1 MSRIRDIANILS
13 GVSTDMATDAEV
25 TSSIASHAAAADPHT
40 VYLKESEFNAGGKNI
55 IINGGFDFWQ
65 RGSSAYS
72 GTPTANTPFYFGAD
86 RWFYATGT
94 GSNSVRFERTAADT
108 PGLQYGIKYGRNA
121 GASGTAPTILGH
133 VIESVNCRPLNGKT
147 VTVSFYAKK
156 LSNFTGENF
165 FVQLVSG
172 TGTDQGSQQI
182 FIAWTGGAQIGIIT
196 PTLTTTMQRF
206 SFTATVPN
214 GTNQM
219 CVFFPFYTA
228 QPSTAAADE
237 FIQIEGVQVEVGS
250 VATPFSRAGGNI
262 QAELAACQRYY
273 ATSIPDGYTSSNFP
287 IMGTPGSGGVIFTC
301 SQGST
306 NDLLG
311 NIQYPVPM
319 RSTPSLSIFSGNN
332 RTSGAVRDM
341 VTGSDLTPANIGVQ
355 SGQNKNF
362 TYMSGLTATLN
373 RHYGFH
379 YIASAEL

>member
-1 MSRIRDIANILS
+1 MSRVRDIANILS

-25 TSSIASHAAAADPHT
+25 TSSIASHTAAADPHS
-40 VYLKESEFNAGGKNI
+40 VYLKESEYNAAGKNVV
-55 IINGGFDFWQ
+55 INGGFDFWQ

-108 PGLQYGIKYGRNA
+108 PGLQYGIKYGRNS

-133 VIESVNCRPLNGKT
+133 VIESVNCRLLNGKT

-156 LSNFTGENF
+156 MSNFTGENF
-165 FVQLVSG
+165 FCQLVTG

-182 FIAWTGGAQIGIIT
+182 FIAWTGGAQAGVLT

-250 VATPFSRAGGNI
+250 VATPFSRAGGSI
-262 QAELAACQRYY
+262 TGELAACQRYY
-273 ATSIPDGYTSSNFP
+273 AKSYNIDTAPGTSSALGVVMGLASNSSYIATALRFP
-287 IMGTPGSGGVIFTC
+287 VVMRTAPSMQLYSQIGTLNKVSASGALDSANTGGFDSNIIGSGGA
-301 SQGST
+301 G
-306 NDLLG
+306 
-311 NIQYPVPM
+311 
-319 RSTPSLSIFSGNN
+319 
-332 RTSGAVRDM
+332 
-341 VTGSDLTPANIGVQ
+341 GV
-355 SGQNKNF
+355 SV
-362 TYMSGLTATLN
+362 SGLNTSQF
-373 RHYGFH
+373 YYFH
-379 YIASAEL
+379 YVANAEL

>member
-25 TSSIASHAAAADPHT
+25 SSSIASHAAAADPHAI
-40 VYLKESEFNAGGKNI
+40 YLKESEYIAAGKNKI
-55 IINGGFDFWQ
+55 LNGDFAINQ
-65 RGSSAYS
+65 RSMTSTSSAF
-72 GTPTANTPFYFGAD
+72 AFLAD
-86 RWFYATGT
+86 RW
-94 GSNSVRFERTAADT
+94 
-108 PGLQYGIKYGRNA
+108 Q
-121 GASGTAPTILGH
+121 
-133 VIESVNCRPLNGKT
+133 T
-147 VTVSFYAKK
+147 VTW
-156 LSNFTGENF
+156 
-165 FVQLVSG
+165 SG
-172 TGTDQGSQQI
+172 TGTWEIVNIADNSFAYQNSNKALRITSTSSANDHGFQQTIENVRTLAGQTVTISFWARCSSGTYNIDLVEILQNFGVSGSQNVYTYADVSNKTI
-182 FIAWTGGAQIGIIT
+182 TTAWQRIT
-196 PTLTTTMQRF
+196 FTM
-206 SFTATVPN
+206 TVPSVN
-214 GTNQM
+214 GKTIGANNYVNLRVDPTVTM
-219 CVFFPFYTA
+219 PNGLW
-228 QPSTAAADE
+228 
-237 FIQIEGVQVEVGS
+237 IEITHVQLESGNI
-250 VATPFSRAGGNI
+250 ATPFTTATGNP
-262 QAELAACQRYY
+262 ASELAACQRYY